1 MHKILLYAIG
11 KKERKCYECVYEELI
26 KNAKKYATIEVVD
39 IFNKKINQAQNSG
52 LAQESYTQ
60 ALQPYL
66 KSDYLNIAL
75 HPEAK
80 ELDSFEFANLFE
92 EHSKIAFFIGGAYGF
107 ENSFLQQCTMRLSL
121 SRLTMSHKIAKMV
134 LLEQIFR
141 ALTIVHNH
149 PYHK

>member
-11 KKERKCYECVYEELI
+11 KKEPGCYECVYEELI
-26 KNAKKYATIEVVD
+26 KNAKKYATIEVVN

-52 LAQESYTQ
+52 LAKESYTL
-60 ALQPYL
+60 ALEPYL
-66 KSDYLNIAL
+66 KKDYFNIAL
-75 HPEAK
+75 HPKAK
-80 ELDSFEFANLFE
+80 ELDSFEFAELFN
-92 EHSKIAFFIGGAYGF
+92 EHGKIAFFIGGAYGF
-107 ENSFLQQCTMRLSL
+107 EDGFLRRCDMRLSL
-121 SRLTMSHKIAKMV
+121 SRLTMSHKIAKIV

>member
-1 MHKILLYAIG
+1 MHKIFVYAIG
-11 KKERKCYECVYEELI
+11 KKEHKCYECVYEELI
-26 KNAKKYATIEVVD
+26 KNAKKYATVEVIT
-39 IFNKKINQAQNSG
+39 IFNKKINQAQSG
-52 LAQESYTQ
+52 GQAQECYTQ
-60 ALQPYL
+60 VLLPYL
-66 KSDYLNIAL
+66 KKDHFNIAL
-75 HPEAK
+75 HPNAK
-80 ELDSFEFANLFE
+80 EADSLEFAELFK

-107 ENSFLQQCTMRLSL
+107 EDRFFEWCDAKLSL